1 MSKLILVRHGQSIW
15 NLENRFTGWY
25 DVELSENGILE
36 AQKAG
41 ELLIAENINID
52 HAYTSYLKRAN
63 NTLKIIL
70 KNMSLENMNIIR
82 SWEFNERHYGSL
94 TGLNKAEMKDK
105 LGENQIKIYRRSWD
119 IAPPE
124 LEKNNDFNPRSDK
137 IYNNIDSRF
146 IPNTE
151 SLKDTYN
158 RVIPYFDL
166 NIKTKIID
174 GKNIIIA
181 AHGNSL
187 RALCKKLFNISNDKI
202 NELEIPTGN
211 PLVINL
217 DAGLK
222 VLNAVYLDGNRKQK
236 LIINQ

>member
-41 ELLIAENINID
+41 ELLKAENINID
-52 HAYTSYLKRAN
+52 HAYTSYLKRAD

-70 KNMSLENMNIIR
+70 KNMSLKNMNIIR

-151 SLKDTYN
+151 SLKDTYD